1 MRIRSRHGATRQV
14 WTILIQRSLNDWNMN
29 KKQAVSS
36 LSALAH
42 EQRLGIFRLLV
53 RRGATGLP
61 AGEIAAAV
69 RASPTAASFH
79 LKELE
84 RAGLIR
90 STRQGRSI
98 VYALHVDAV
107 RRLLTYLT
115 EDCCQGNPE
124 MCAAPI
130 NTSKT
135 LCCVEGD
142 EK

>member
-1 MRIRSRHGATRQV
+1 
-14 WTILIQRSLNDWNMN
+14 MN
-29 KKQAVSS
+29 KKQAVTS
-36 LSALAH
+36 LAALAH

-53 RRGATGLP
+53 RKGPTGLP
-61 AGEIAAAV
+61 AGAIATAIG
-69 RASPTAASFH
+69 ASPTAASFH

-124 MCAAPI
+124 MCASPI
-130 NTSKT
+130 NAAKN
-135 LCCVEGD
+135 LCGVQ

>member
-1 MRIRSRHGATRQV
+1 
-14 WTILIQRSLNDWNMN
+14 MN
-29 KKQAVSS
+29 KKQAVTS

-53 RRGATGLP
+53 RKGPTGLP
-61 AGEIAAAV
+61 AGAIASSV
-69 RASPTAASFH
+69 GASPTAASFH

-98 VYALHVDAV
+98 VCALHVDAV

-115 EDCCQGNPE
+115 QDCCQGNPE
-124 MCAAPI
+124 MCGSAINAAT
-130 NTSKT
+130 N
-135 LCCVEGD
+135 LCCVEG
-142 EK
+142 EVK

>member
-1 MRIRSRHGATRQV
+1 
-14 WTILIQRSLNDWNMN
+14 MN
-29 KKQAVSS
+29 KKQAVTS

-53 RRGATGLP
+53 RKGPTGLP
-61 AGEIAAAV
+61 AGAIASSV
-69 RASPTAASFH
+69 GASPTAASFH

-124 MCAAPI
+124 MCGAAI
-130 NTSKT
+130 NAATN
-135 LCCVEGD
+135 LCCVEG
-142 EK
+142 EVK